1 MAEFCHTECC
11 CAECRCAECRYA
23 QSRYTQCRCAQCRYA
38 QNHGALHVPWTP
50 LLQTRPVIGSG
61 SANGSKI
68 GLYHTLDG
76 VTNHMYK
83 LLHFLTT
90 KYFLQ

>member
-23 QSRYTQCRCAQCRYA
+23 ECRYTQCRCAECR
-38 QNHGALHVPWTP
+38 GTLHVPFTA
-50 LLQTRPVIGSG
+50 LLQALPVTGSG
-61 SANGSKI
+61 SANGSII

-76 VTNHMYK
+76 VTNRKYK

-90 KYFLQ
+90 KCFLQ

>member
-11 CAECRCAECRYA
+11 CAECRCAE
-23 QSRYTQCRCAQCRYA
+23 CRYA